1 MPNKRATLTVYR
13 VLATLV
19 AAFGFAQLGHSQA
32 VVGQMDLSGD
42 PMIGLYPFYP
52 AFPFYPGIWVSPCY
66 PYATCTAYRQQQVLE
81 SRQERL
87 RQLRWESEQ
96 RAAAVQSSPA
106 HAVNRAPADVDQI
119 QRQYL
124 GASQRRPQ
132 YESSGEYLPEF
143 LDGRLRPGRK

>member
-1 MPNKRATLTVYR
+1 MPNERGTLTAYR
-13 VLATLV
+13 ALATLI
-19 AAFGFAQLGHSQA
+19 AALGFGQFGHAQA
-32 VVGQMDLSGD
+32 VVQMDVSGD
-42 PMIGLYPFYP
+42 PMIGSYLFYP
-52 AFPFYPGIWVSPCY
+52 GFPIYPGIWVSPCY
-66 PYATCTAYRQQQVLE
+66 PYATCMAYRQQQVLE

-96 RAAAVQSSPA
+96 RAAALQSNPA